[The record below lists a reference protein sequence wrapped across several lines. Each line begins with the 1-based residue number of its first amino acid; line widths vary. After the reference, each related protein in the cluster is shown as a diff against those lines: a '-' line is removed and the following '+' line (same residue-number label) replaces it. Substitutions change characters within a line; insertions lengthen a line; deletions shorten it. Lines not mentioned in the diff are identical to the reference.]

1 MRDEKERETERPH
14 TEEREREREREKQ
27 RERERN
33 RERERETERERDR
46 ERQRVICQG
55 PAFLANH
62 LRIGLRM
69 ERGSPI
75 RANRIRKC
83 VHAINIGF
91 FFANLF
97 ARIDSRE

>member
-14 TEEREREREREKQ
+14 TEVREREREKE

-33 RERERETERERDR
+33 RERERE
-46 ERQRVICQG
+46 RQRETESNRSGSSFSCESF
-55 PAFLANH
+55 ADRFAN
-62 LRIGLRM
+62 G
-69 ERGSPI
+69 EGSPI